1 MNPAS
6 FDAPDPRRAAALE
19 WLFGRIN
26 YERQPLPPYPA
37 RTLKLDR
44 MRQLLTRLGNP
55 DAGMKIVHVAG
66 TKGKGSTSAMIA
78 AVLSAAGYRTGL
90 YTSPHLERMEERI
103 AIDGA
108 PCSGEEMARLV
119 DRVRPLVEAF
129 DEQLA
134 EVGDIGPTYFEIA
147 TAMALLHFAD
157 RQADAVVLEV
167 GLGGRLDSTN
177 VCLPMVSVITSISR
191 DHTKQLGET
200 LAEIAGEKAGIIKPG
215 VPVVSGVTDSEPRD
229 VIAEVA
235 KQHGCRLIEVDHQFS
250 FRDTASNHW
259 TLPLDQRPTGNT
271 LDFTGSI
278 AGGTQQLRGVQLGLL
293 GHHQAA
299 NAAVAIAT
307 LCELQHQGWN
317 ISEQAIR
324 AGMATVRMPARVEV
338 FPGVPTVIVDTAHN
352 EASAAALVEFVEQH
366 APHPRTLVLS
376 ISRDKEV
383 RAIVRELVPYFDRVV
398 VTQFLENPRAVT
410 IYRLAQYVREEFERC
425 GHADRLIIE
434 CETPTAVWQ
443 YVLNETA
450 ADELVCITGSF
461 FLAAEM
467 RRFVVARA

>member
-1 MNPAS
+1 MSDTSSIPNA
-6 FDAPDPRRAAALE
+6 RAAALD

-55 DAGMKIVHVAG
+55 DVGMKIVHVAG

-78 AVLSAAGYRTGL
+78 AVLTAAGYRTGL

-103 AIDGA
+103 AIDGT
-108 PCSGEEMARLV
+108 PCSEAELV
-119 DRVRPLVEAF
+119 SLVERIRPHVEAF

-134 EVGDIGPTYFEIA
+134 QLGDMGPTYFEVA

-157 RQADAVVLEV
+157 RRAEVAVLEV

-191 DHTKQLGET
+191 DHTRQLGDT

-215 VPVVSGVTDSEPRD
+215 VPVVSGVTDREPRE
-229 VIAEVA
+229 VIAKIA
-235 KQHGCRLIEVDHQFS
+235 NLHGCRLMELDRD
-250 FRDTASNHW
+250 FRFHDTMPNHW
-259 TLPLDQRPTGNT
+259 TLPMNSRPTGYV
-271 LDFTGSI
+271 LDFTSTL
-278 AGGTQQLRGVQLGLL
+278 AGEEQQFRGVQLGLL

-299 NAAVAIAT
+299 NAAVALAA

-317 ISEQAIR
+317 IPEDAIR
-324 AGMATVRMPARVEV
+324 TGLAIVRMPARVEV

-352 EASAAALVEFVEQH
+352 EASAAALVEVVEQH
-366 APHPRTLVLS
+366 APHPRLLVLA

-383 RAIVRELVPYFDRVV
+383 ADIVRILVPHFDRFLI
-398 VTQFLENPRAVT
+398 TQFVENPRAVSVE
-410 IYRLAQYVREEFERC
+410 RLVELVRKELAVHGFSNRSV
-425 GHADRLIIE
+425 AE
-434 CETPTAVWQ
+434 CETPVAAWQ
-443 YVLNETA
+443 TVLETA
-450 ADELVCITGSF
+450 APQELVCITGSF

-467 RRFVVARA
+467 RRLVKER